1 MAENTLTFEDVV
13 QAIADMLTE
22 SDGEYVA
29 EVYNSISSRP
39 IKYLGDSVWEEL
51 PEPQEKRCEN

>member
-1 MAENTLTFEDVV
+1 MTFEEVM
-13 QAIADMLTE
+13 QAISDTLTE